1 MNQSTQHRGHA
12 ASTPGDI
19 YTPQC
24 LGHDICVCKF
34 GNLACAVTIPEGD
47 CSDCNTLL
55 DAIWSYLSEIF
66 RRMFE
71 YDDPDEQPGTQWW

>member
-1 MNQSTQHRGHA
+1 MGMA
-12 ASTPGDI
+12 YVLYVVIASGDA
-19 YTPQC
+19 
-24 LGHDICVCKF
+24 
-34 GNLACAVTIPEGD
+34 ACAVTIPEGD

-71 YDDPDEQPGTQWW
+71 YDDPEEQPGTQWW